1 MASVQMSQTL
11 REQMLENY
19 RRQVRAAYE
28 SKSGVAEVVSD
39 IRKKV
44 SDKVPLINDFIS
56 LSSEAEALL
65 KDFKYQVTENIVG
78 DKSSALR
85 KSEAFWKSS
94 MFDSWGG
101 KPNILSLKPSNKI
114 YAVINDQ
121 RPIEENLEHIFDW
134 NEEYEYQDYYKTSG
148 NTHKQKSD
156 NHMDGDMYFEYEF
169 TEPVL
174 LPFTLDGAMSNY
186 QAENRD
192 YSPHIEIGLVI
203 SDPEMY
209 NVLKQVPET
218 DMKVAD
224 AVQKMEDCLMQ
235 FTTLKKFLDQFS
247 GGMSLVPEE
256 YKQRLAKKAQ
266 PRKPVQVKPEV
277 VIPDDIKEEMAEV
290 VFENSL
296 LK

>member
-1 MASVQMSQTL
+1 
-11 REQMLENY
+11 MLSNY
-19 RRQVRAAYE
+19 GKQVRAAYE
-28 SKSGVAEVVSD
+28 NKSGVAQVVSD
-39 IRKKV
+39 IKDTV
-44 SDKVPLINDFIS
+44 SGKVPLINDFIS

-65 KDFKYQVTENIVG
+65 KDFKYQVIQNIVG
-78 DKSSALR
+78 DKSNDLA
-85 KSEAFWKSS
+85 KSEAFWKRS

-101 KPNILSLKPSNKI
+101 KPNILSLNPSHKI

-134 NEEYEYQDYYKTSG
+134 NPKYEYSDYYKTSG
-148 NTHKQKSD
+148 HTHNPASD
-156 NHMDGDMYFEYEF
+156 NYVDGDMYFEYEF

-174 LPFTLDGAMSNY
+174 LPFTLDGSMSDY
-186 QAENRD
+186 QAKAD
-192 YSPHIEIGLVI
+192 YAPHIDIGLVI

-224 AVQKMEDCLMQ
+224 AVKKMEDCLMQ
-235 FTTLKKFLDQFS
+235 FSTLKKFLDEFS
-247 GGMSLVPEE
+247 GGMALVPEE

-266 PRKPVQVKPEV
+266 PKKPAKVKPAA

>member
-1 MASVQMSQTL
+1 
-11 REQMLENY
+11 MLSNY
-19 RRQVRAAYE
+19 GKQVRAAYE
-28 SKSGVAEVVSD
+28 NKSGVAQVVSD
-39 IRKKV
+39 IKDTV
-44 SDKVPLINDFIS
+44 SGKVPLINDFIS

-65 KDFKYQVTENIVG
+65 KDFKYQVIQNIVG
-78 DKSSALR
+78 DKSNDLA
-85 KSEAFWKSS
+85 KSEAFWKRS

-101 KPNILSLKPSNKI
+101 KPNILSLNPSHKI

-134 NEEYEYQDYYKTSG
+134 NPKYEYSDYYKTSG
-148 NTHKQKSD
+148 HTHNPASD
-156 NHMDGDMYFEYEF
+156 NYVDGDMYFEYDF

-174 LPFTLDGAMSNY
+174 LPFTLDGSMSDY
-186 QAENRD
+186 QAKAD
-192 YSPHIEIGLVI
+192 YAPHIEIGLVI

-224 AVQKMEDCLMQ
+224 AVKKMEDCLMQ
-235 FTTLKKFLDQFS
+235 FSTLKKFLDEFS
-247 GGMSLVPEE
+247 GGMALVPEE

-266 PRKPVQVKPEV
+266 PKKPAKVKPAA

>member
-11 REQMLENY
+11 REQMLSNY
-19 RRQVRAAYE
+19 GKQVRAAYE
-28 SKSGVAEVVSD
+28 NKSGVAQVVSD
-39 IRKKV
+39 IKDTV
-44 SDKVPLINDFIS
+44 SGKVPLINDFIS

-65 KDFKYQVTENIVG
+65 KDFKYQVIQNIVQ
-78 DKSSALR
+78 DKSNDLA
-85 KSEAFWKSS
+85 KSEAFWKRS

-101 KPNILSLKPSNKI
+101 KPNILSLNPSHKI

-134 NEEYEYQDYYKTSG
+134 NEEYEYEDYYKTSG
-148 NTHKQKSD
+148 KTHKQKSD
-156 NHMDGDMYFEYEF
+156 NHVNGDMYFEYTF

-174 LPFTLDGAMSNY
+174 LPFTLDGSMRDY
-186 QAENRD
+186 QAKDD

-224 AVQKMEDCLMQ
+224 AVKKMEDCLMQ
-235 FTTLKKFLDQFS
+235 FSTLKKFLDEFS
-247 GGMSLVPEE
+247 GGMALVPEE

-266 PRKPVQVKPEV
+266 PKKPAKVKPAA

>member
-11 REQMLENY
+11 REQMLSNY
-19 RRQVRAAYE
+19 GKQVRAAYE
-28 SKSGVAEVVSD
+28 NKSGVAQVVSD
-39 IRKKV
+39 IKDTV
-44 SDKVPLINDFIS
+44 SGKVPLINDFIS

-65 KDFKYQVTENIVG
+65 KDFKYQVIQNIVG
-78 DKSSALR
+78 DKSNDLA
-85 KSEAFWKSS
+85 KSEAFWKRS

-101 KPNILSLKPSNKI
+101 KPNILSLNPSHKI

-134 NEEYEYQDYYKTSG
+134 NEEYEYEDYYKTSG
-148 NTHKQKSD
+148 KTHKQKSD
-156 NHMDGDMYFEYEF
+156 NHVNGDMYFEYTF

-174 LPFTLDGAMSNY
+174 LPFTLDGSMRDY
-186 QAENRD
+186 QAKDD

-224 AVQKMEDCLMQ
+224 AVKKMEDCLMQ
-235 FTTLKKFLDQFS
+235 FSTLKKFLDEFS
-247 GGMSLVPEE
+247 GGMALVPEE

-266 PRKPVQVKPEV
+266 PKKPAKVKPAA

>member
-1 MASVQMSQTL
+1 
-11 REQMLENY
+11 MLSNY
-19 RRQVRAAYE
+19 GKQVRAAYE
-28 SKSGVAEVVSD
+28 NKSGVAQVVSD
-39 IRKKV
+39 IKDTV
-44 SDKVPLINDFIS
+44 SGKVPLINDFIS

-65 KDFKYQVTENIVG
+65 KDFKYQVIQNIVQ
-78 DKSSALR
+78 DKSNDLA
-85 KSEAFWKSS
+85 KSEAFWKRS

-101 KPNILSLKPSNKI
+101 KPNILSLNPSHKI

-134 NEEYEYQDYYKTSG
+134 NPKYEYSDYYKTSG
-148 NTHKQKSD
+148 HTHNPASD
-156 NHMDGDMYFEYEF
+156 NYVDGDMYFEYEF

-174 LPFTLDGAMSNY
+174 LPFTLDGSMSDY
-186 QAENRD
+186 QAKAD
-192 YSPHIEIGLVI
+192 YAPHIDIGLVI

-224 AVQKMEDCLMQ
+224 AVKKMEDCLMQ
-235 FTTLKKFLDQFS
+235 FSTLKKFLDEFS
-247 GGMSLVPEE
+247 GGMALVPEE

-266 PRKPVQVKPEV
+266 PKKPAKVKPAA

>member
-11 REQMLENY
+11 REQMLSNY
-19 RRQVRAAYE
+19 GKQVRAAYE
-28 SKSGVAEVVSD
+28 NKSGVAQVVSD
-39 IRKKV
+39 IKDTV
-44 SDKVPLINDFIS
+44 SGKVPLINDFIS

-65 KDFKYQVTENIVG
+65 KDFKYQVIQNIVG
-78 DKSSALR
+78 DKSNDLA
-85 KSEAFWKSS
+85 KSEAFWKRS

-101 KPNILSLKPSNKI
+101 KPNILSLNPSHKI

-134 NEEYEYQDYYKTSG
+134 NPKYEYSDYYKTSG
-148 NTHKQKSD
+148 HTHNPASD
-156 NHMDGDMYFEYEF
+156 NYVDGDMYFEYEF

-174 LPFTLDGAMSNY
+174 LPFTLDGSMSDY
-186 QAENRD
+186 QAKAD
-192 YSPHIEIGLVI
+192 YAPHIDIGLVI

-224 AVQKMEDCLMQ
+224 AVKKMEDCLMQ
-235 FTTLKKFLDQFS
+235 FSTLKKFLDEFS
-247 GGMSLVPEE
+247 GGMALVPEE

-266 PRKPVQVKPEV
+266 PKKPAKVKPAA

>member
-11 REQMLENY
+11 REQMLSNY
-19 RRQVRAAYE
+19 GKQVRAAYE
-28 SKSGVAEVVSD
+28 NKSGVAQVVSD
-39 IRKKV
+39 IKDTV
-44 SDKVPLINDFIS
+44 SGKVPLINDFIS

-65 KDFKYQVTENIVG
+65 KDFKYQVIQNIVQ
-78 DKSSALR
+78 DKSNDLA
-85 KSEAFWKSS
+85 KSEAFWKRS

-101 KPNILSLKPSNKI
+101 KPNILSLNPSHKI

-134 NEEYEYQDYYKTSG
+134 NPKYEYSDYYKTSG
-148 NTHKQKSD
+148 HTHNPASD
-156 NHMDGDMYFEYEF
+156 NYVDGDMYFEYEF

-174 LPFTLDGAMSNY
+174 LPFTLDGSMSDY
-186 QAENRD
+186 QAKAD
-192 YSPHIEIGLVI
+192 YAPHIDIGLVI

-224 AVQKMEDCLMQ
+224 AVKKMEDCLMQ
-235 FTTLKKFLDQFS
+235 FSTLKKFLDEFS
-247 GGMSLVPEE
+247 GGMALVPEE

-266 PRKPVQVKPEV
+266 PKKPAKVKPAA

>member
-1 MASVQMSQTL
+1 MASVNMSQTL
-11 REQMLENY
+11 REQMLSNY
-19 RRQVRAAYE
+19 GKQVRAAYE
-28 SKSGVAEVVSD
+28 NKSGVAQVVSD
-39 IRKKV
+39 IKETV
-44 SDKVPLINDFIS
+44 SGKVPLINDFIS

-78 DKSSALR
+78 DKSNALT
-85 KSEAFWKSS
+85 KSEAFWKRS

-101 KPNILSLKPSNKI
+101 KPNILSLNPSHKI

-134 NEEYEYQDYYKTSG
+134 NPKYEYSDYYKTSG
-148 NTHKQKSD
+148 HTHNPASD
-156 NHMDGDMYFEYEF
+156 NYVDGDMYFEYEF

-174 LPFTLDGAMSNY
+174 LPFKLDGSMSDY
-186 QAENRD
+186 QAKDD
-192 YSPHIEIGLVI
+192 YAPHVDIGLVI

-224 AVQKMEDCLMQ
+224 AVQKMENCLMQ
-235 FTTLKKFLDQFS
+235 FTTLKKFLDEFS
-247 GGMSLVPEE
+247 GGMALVPEE

-266 PRKPVQVKPEV
+266 PKKPAKVKPAA
-277 VIPDDIKEEMAEV
+277 VIPDDIKDEMAEV

>member
-1 MASVQMSQTL
+1 MSQTL
-11 REQMLENY
+11 REQMLSNY
-19 RRQVRAAYE
+19 GKQVRAAYE
-28 SKSGVAEVVSD
+28 NKSGVAQVVSD
-39 IRKKV
+39 IKDTV
-44 SDKVPLINDFIS
+44 SGKVPLINDFIS

-65 KDFKYQVTENIVG
+65 KDFKYQVIQNIVG
-78 DKSSALR
+78 DKSNDLA
-85 KSEAFWKSS
+85 KSEAFWKRS

-101 KPNILSLKPSNKI
+101 KPNILSLNPSHKV

-134 NEEYEYQDYYKTSG
+134 NPKYEYSDYYKTSG
-148 NTHKQKSD
+148 HTHNPASD
-156 NHMDGDMYFEYEF
+156 NYVDGDMYFEYEF

-174 LPFTLDGAMSNY
+174 LPFTLDGSMSDY
-186 QAENRD
+186 QAKAD
-192 YSPHIEIGLVI
+192 YAPHIDIGLVI

-224 AVQKMEDCLMQ
+224 AVKKMEDCLMQ
-235 FTTLKKFLDQFS
+235 FSTLKKFLDEFS
-247 GGMSLVPEE
+247 GGMALVPEE

-266 PRKPVQVKPEV
+266 PKKPAKVKPAA

>member
-11 REQMLENY
+11 REQMLDNY

-28 SKSGVAEVVSD
+28 SKSGVAEVVSE

-44 SDKVPLINDFIS
+44 SDKVPLINDFLS
-56 LSSEAEALL
+56 LNSKAEALL
-65 KDFKYQVTENIVG
+65 KDFKYQVTQNIVG
-78 DKSSALR
+78 DKSNVLT
-85 KSEAFWKSS
+85 KSEPFWKAS

-101 KPNILSLKPSNKI
+101 TPDLMSLKPSNKV

-134 NEEYEYQDYYKTSG
+134 NPKYEYSDYYKTSG
-148 NTHKQKSD
+148 HTHNPASD
-156 NHMDGDMYFEYEF
+156 NYVDGDMYFEYEF

-174 LPFTLDGAMSNY
+174 LPFTLDGSMSDY
-186 QAENRD
+186 QAKAD
-192 YSPHIEIGLVI
+192 YAPHIDIGLVI

-224 AVQKMEDCLMQ
+224 AVKKMEDCLMQ
-235 FTTLKKFLDQFS
+235 FSTLKKFLDEFS
-247 GGMSLVPEE
+247 GGMALVPEE

-266 PRKPVQVKPEV
+266 PKKPAKVKPAA

>member
-1 MASVQMSQTL
+1 MSQTL
-11 REQMLENY
+11 REQMLSNY
-19 RRQVRAAYE
+19 GKQVRAAYE
-28 SKSGVAEVVSD
+28 NKSGVAQVVSD
-39 IRKKV
+39 IKDTV
-44 SDKVPLINDFIS
+44 SGKVPLINDFIS

-65 KDFKYQVTENIVG
+65 KDFKYQVIQNIVG
-78 DKSSALR
+78 DKSNDLA
-85 KSEAFWKSS
+85 KSEAFWKRS

-101 KPNILSLKPSNKI
+101 KPNILSLNPSHKI

-134 NEEYEYQDYYKTSG
+134 NPKYEYSDYYKTSG
-148 NTHKQKSD
+148 HTHNPASD
-156 NHMDGDMYFEYEF
+156 NYVDGDMYFEYEF

-174 LPFTLDGAMSNY
+174 LPFTLDGSMSDY
-186 QAENRD
+186 QAKAD
-192 YSPHIEIGLVI
+192 YAPHIDIGLVI

-224 AVQKMEDCLMQ
+224 AVKKMEDCLMQ
-235 FTTLKKFLDQFS
+235 FSTLKKFLDEFS
-247 GGMSLVPEE
+247 GGMALVPEE

-266 PRKPVQVKPEV
+266 PKKPAKVKPAA

>member
-1 MASVQMSQTL
+1 MSQTL
-11 REQMLENY
+11 REQMLANY
-19 RRQVRAAYE
+19 AKQVRAAYE
-28 SKSGVAEVVSD
+28 SKSGVAQVVSD
-39 IRKKV
+39 IKETV
-44 SDKVPLINDFIS
+44 SGKVPLINDFIS

-78 DKSSALR
+78 DKYDALK
-85 KSEAFWKSS
+85 KSEAFWKRS

-101 KPNILSLKPSNKI
+101 KPNILSLNPSHKI

-121 RPIEENLEHIFDW
+121 RPIEENFEHIFNW
-134 NEEYEYQDYYKTSG
+134 NPKYEYSDYYKTSG
-148 NTHKQKSD
+148 HTHNPASD
-156 NHMDGDMYFEYEF
+156 NHVDGDMYFEYEF

-174 LPFTLDGAMSNY
+174 LPFTLEGSMNDY
-186 QAENRD
+186 QAKAD
-192 YSPHIEIGLVI
+192 YSPHIDIGLVI

-218 DMKVAD
+218 DMKVAN

-235 FTTLKKFLDQFS
+235 FTTLKKFLDEFS
-247 GGMSLVPEE
+247 GGMALVPEE

-266 PRKPVQVKPEV
+266 PKKPAKVKPAA
-277 VIPDDIKEEMAEV
+277 VIPDDIKDEMKEV